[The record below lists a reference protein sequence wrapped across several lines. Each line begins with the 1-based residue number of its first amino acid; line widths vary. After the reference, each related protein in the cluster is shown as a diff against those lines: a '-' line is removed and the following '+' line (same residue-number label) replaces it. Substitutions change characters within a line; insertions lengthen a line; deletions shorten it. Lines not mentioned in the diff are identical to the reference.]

1 MSIESRTFRK
11 EMATAWSVPALLFVM
26 LPSSVML
33 FAAPSVLNGLM
44 GMLLSIG
51 ALLAPAFVVGL
62 ALAPW
67 AGRRVP
73 TTKIPAFVMAALAAS
88 TSAGVMGALA
98 QSPAATAFV
107 ALFALPASLIG
118 ALLFIGA
125 CERASPLQAS
135 DIGTA

>member
-1 MSIESRTFRK
+1 MSIGSRTFRK
-11 EMATAWSVPALLFVM
+11 EMATAWSVPALLFVV

-33 FAAPSVLNGLM
+33 FAAPTVLDGLK
-44 GMLLSIG
+44 GMLLSIS

-73 TTKIPAFVMAALAAS
+73 TTKVPAFVMAGLAAI
-88 TSAGVMGALA
+88 TSAGVMGSLA
-98 QSPAATAFV
+98 QSPATTAFV

-125 CERASPLQAS
+125 CERAGPLRAS
-135 DIGTA
+135 DSGNG